1 MDEETQHLREGGLN
15 KMVVDIL
22 KDYENTKD
30 TEILQNQLKQIYL
43 ENHDEGRTQI
53 MFECI
58 KNATEDSAMEYF
70 IDLTWSWEMEQH
82 NDNKFQTLK
91 YIKENIKDPELVV
104 WIFGNINREGIGYKI
119 NKIIFKSKK
128 FMGTKLVLFLSI
140 SAKYYSVFYKCF
152 FYYLDLFKDVIFAC
166 ILKHISNKILVRP
179 HCICA
184 KVSSM
189 TNKYF

>member
-82 NDNKFQTLK
+82 NDNKFQALK

-104 WIFGNINREGIGYKI
+104 WIFGNIKREGIGYKI
-119 NKIIFKSKK
+119 NKIVLKLKK